1 MGRVTSPKYLKPTLL
16 LLTIVVPQFIRRYS
30 RYTERVILVP
40 TIDVESPLSSSA
52 SNPSHGG
59 RRRWRRSGAVR
70 ATGPREGIAAGD
82 GGAAAVTSVLRRWK
96 REDLVEKSSLLLRAA
111 ALLLSLISFVV
122 MASNKHGDWK
132 EFDHYE
138 EYRYIVAIGVLAFL
152 YSAGQVARQVHRLNG
167 GADPFPERTSR
178 IVDFAADQV
187 IAYLMISA
195 LSAAIPITNR
205 MREGADNI
213 FTDTSSASISMAFF
227 AFLALAFSALLSGF
241 KLSKQTYI

>member
-1 MGRVTSPKYLKPTLL
+1 MAAVADGGDPAPSAPPDLEKASP
-16 LLTIVVPQFIRRYS
+16 
-30 RYTERVILVP
+30 
-40 TIDVESPLSSSA
+40 SA
-52 SNPSHGG
+52 AGG
-59 RRRWRRSGAVR
+59 GGGGGSA
-70 ATGPREGIAAGD
+70 ASAAAGD

-138 EYRYIVAIGVLAFL
+138 EYRYIVAIGCSLLVLG
-152 YSAGQVARQVHRLNG
+152 GQVRGRFIGLTGAQILFRRGHRESWILL
-167 GADPFPERTSR
+167 R
-178 IVDFAADQV
+178 IRCV

>member
-1 MGRVTSPKYLKPTLL
+1 MAAVADGGDPAPSAPPDLEKASP
-16 LLTIVVPQFIRRYS
+16 
-30 RYTERVILVP
+30 
-40 TIDVESPLSSSA
+40 SA
-52 SNPSHGG
+52 AGG
-59 RRRWRRSGAVR
+59 GGGGGSA
-70 ATGPREGIAAGD
+70 ASAAAGD

-132 EFDHYE
+132 EFDNYE